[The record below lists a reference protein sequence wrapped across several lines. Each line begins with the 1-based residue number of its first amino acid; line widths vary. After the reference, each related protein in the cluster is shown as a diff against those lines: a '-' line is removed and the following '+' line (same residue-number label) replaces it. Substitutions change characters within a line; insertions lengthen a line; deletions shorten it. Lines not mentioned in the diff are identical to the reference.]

1 MASKY
6 GYLLLILTF
15 WYIVPVSHATEQ
27 DSLSTVYLQAK
38 QEAALFVKSFG
49 KNVTFQHQLDSLEA
63 KVQSADGIRN
73 GAYYIQFAKK
83 YIKHAEVID
92 SILLVAEKRL
102 RASNCQRGLGEAV
115 FYKGVRA
122 LDAQKVEEA
131 LGIFKEAA
139 HIFKLANSPE
149 GEVYCITRVANYYS
163 KSRNYQLAEKYY
175 NELLKRT
182 EELGDVNLSEMAYL
196 NVANFY
202 NQQGKTDEAI
212 SYYSVLE
219 KSLEKSNNKKR
230 YKPLY
235 NNLGVIY
242 IYKKDWAKAKEYLHK
257 SIAIKQEEG
266 DSLGIFSSYQ
276 NLFRISVQTRQL
288 DEAAFY
294 SSLMTD
300 LAQKLNIPPD
310 QMLAFNYNNTQY
322 LILAG
327 EPENALREF
336 DEYVAVKDS
345 INKAAFSDKL
355 LQIEQD
361 YEIEKRDQAIALLQQ
376 KDELQQEKL
385 GNLKVIIAIVVVFVL
400 ILLFNGFYMKRQ
412 WMRLNEADKRLK
424 EKQQQILTIN
434 KRLESLNSSKDRI
447 LSVIGHDLRGPVGG
461 LKELVELYM
470 ELPELEPQD
479 ITNLLNTARESS
491 SSAYYLL
498 ENLLT
503 WANSQR
509 GEITF
514 KPLLTPILPVVTK
527 TIELLDQ
534 SINSKGIRFDIN
546 IEASL
551 SLKIDIN
558 MFRTIIR
565 NLVSNSIKHSPHNSL
580 IEISAEVIEEG
591 VQFSVVDQ
599 GHGMT
604 ASEVQQLFS
613 KKEAYYISS
622 DVSAKG
628 TGLGLILCKEFV
640 ERHGGNIWVQ
650 SEEGIGTRVYF
661 VLPVAQAPF
670 NPKVSK
676 EIAYSNR

>member
-27 DSLSTVYLQAK
+27 DSLSTLYLQAK
-38 QEAALFVKSFG
+38 QEAELFVKSFG
-49 KNVTFQHQLDSLEA
+49 KNVTFKHQLDSLEA
-63 KVQSADGIRN
+63 KVQSADGTRN

-83 YIKHAEVID
+83 YIKHTEVID
-92 SILLVAEKRL
+92 SILLMAEKHL
-102 RASNCQRGLGEAV
+102 RASNCQRGLGEAL

-122 LDAQKVEEA
+122 LDTQKVEEA
-131 LGIFKEAA
+131 LGIFNEAA

-149 GEVYCITRVANYYS
+149 GEVYCITRVANYHS

-175 NELLKRT
+175 KELLKRT

-212 SYYSVLE
+212 SYYSLLE

-288 DEAAFY
+288 DEATHY
-294 SSLMTD
+294 SSLMLD
-300 LAQKLNIPPD
+300 LAQKLNVPPN

-327 EPENALREF
+327 EPEKALNQF

-355 LQIEQD
+355 LQIEQG

-385 GNLKVIIAIVVVFVL
+385 GNLKVVIAIVASFVI

-412 WMRLNEADKRLK
+412 WMKLNEADKRLK

-434 KRLESLNSSKDRI
+434 KRLESLNNSKDRI

-509 GEITF
+509 GEITY
-514 KPLLTPILPVVTK
+514 KPLLTPVLPVITK

-546 IEASL
+546 IESSL

-565 NLVSNSIKHSPHNSL
+565 NLVSNSIKHSPTNSL
-580 IEISAEVIEEG
+580 IEINTEVLKNG
-591 VQFSVVDQ
+591 VQFSIIDQ

-604 ASEVQQLFS
+604 ASEVQQLFT

-640 ERHGGNIWVQ
+640 ERHGGSIWVQ
-650 SEEGIGTRVYF
+650 SEEGIGTRVHF
-661 VLPVAQAPF
+661 VIPAGQVTY

-676 EIAYSNR
+676 EIYYSD